1 MNRRF
6 VVLFLAA
13 SWLMVAANHP
23 KGPLNPDL
31 QTVKTIYLL
40 PMSGSLDQYLVNWL
54 TRDGRFQVVT
64 DPADADAIMTDRV
77 GEAFEARMAALYPVE
92 KEEPKPAAA
101 AKDGKDV
108 KSREDAERDAA
119 AAQLAKDQ
127 ETIRASQQADVRVS
141 SFSAKGNVFL
151 VHATSRKVIWS
162 YYKRPKSRASDDMNR
177 IAADLAKQLLND
189 SSTAGGTK
197 P

>member
-6 VVLFLAA
+6 LVLFLAA
-13 SWLMVAANHP
+13 ACWMVAANRP
-23 KGPLNPDL
+23 KGALNADV

-92 KEEPKPAAA
+92 KEVPKPVVVSKD
-101 AKDGKDV
+101 AKSK
-108 KSREDAERDAA
+108 EDTARDDA

-127 ETIRASQQADVRVS
+127 ETIKASQQADVRVS
-141 SFSAKGNVFL
+141 SFSSKGNVFL

-162 YYKRPKSRASDDMNR
+162 YYKRPKSRASDDMNK
-177 IAADLAKQLLND
+177 IAADLAKQLLSD
-189 SSTAGGTK
+189 SSVAVAK

>member
-6 VVLFLAA
+6 WLVFLVTGCMMA
-13 SWLMVAANHP
+13 AANHP
-23 KGPLNPDL
+23 KGPLNADVQL
-31 QTVKTIYLL
+31 VKTIYLL

-64 DPADADAIMTDRV
+64 DPADADAITTDRV

-92 KEEPKPAAA
+92 KEVPKPVVA
-101 AKDGKDV
+101 AKDAKD
-108 KSREDAERDAA
+108 KSKEDTARDDAS
-119 AAQLAKDQ
+119 AQLAKDQ
-127 ETIRASQQADVRVS
+127 ETIKASQQADVRVS
-141 SFSAKGNVFL
+141 SFSSKGNVFL

-162 YYKRPKSRASDDMNR
+162 YYKRPKSRASDDMNK
-177 IAADLAKQLLND
+177 IAADLAKQLLSD
-189 SSTAGGTK
+189 SSVAVAK

>member
-6 VVLFLAA
+6 LLLFLTAVC
-13 SWLMVAANHP
+13 LLVAADHP
-23 KGPLNPDL
+23 KGPLNPDV

-101 AKDGKDV
+101 TKDGKEA
-108 KSREDAERDAA
+108 KSRDEV
-119 AAQLAKDQ
+119 AKDQ
-127 ETIRASQQADVRVS
+127 
-141 SFSAKGNVFL
+141 
-151 VHATSRKVIWS
+151 
-162 YYKRPKSRASDDMNR
+162 
-177 IAADLAKQLLND
+177 
-189 SSTAGGTK
+189 
-197 P
+197 

>member
-6 VVLFLAA
+6 VLLFLAA
-13 SWLMVAANHP
+13 GCLMVAAEHP
-23 KGPLNPDL
+23 KGPLNPDV

-92 KEEPKPAAA
+92 KEEPKPAAKD
-101 AKDGKDV
+101 AKE
-108 KSREDAERDAA
+108 KSREDAAKDDA

-141 SFSAKGNVFL
+141 SFSSKGNVFL

-189 SSTAGGTK
+189 STVGAAK